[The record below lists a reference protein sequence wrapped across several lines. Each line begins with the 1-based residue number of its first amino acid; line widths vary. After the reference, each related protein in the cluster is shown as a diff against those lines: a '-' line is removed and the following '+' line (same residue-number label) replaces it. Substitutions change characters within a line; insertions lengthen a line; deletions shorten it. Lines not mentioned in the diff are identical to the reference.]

1 MEKKDITKSCQSIAL
16 FCAIAGLIVNILMLS
31 CSGVPLSVPLGIFGI
46 AFAILCKDEYGKMTK
61 KGRTAL
67 ILAIIA
73 LVFGFLLYYLTLIT
87 TTTMADPVKSKQVL
101 EMLKTIKDQMPA
113 EMQDMFANAGI
124 PLE

>member
-1 MEKKDITKSCQSIAL
+1 M
-16 FCAIAGLIVNILMLS
+16 
-31 CSGVPLSVPLGIFGI
+31 PLGIFGI